1 MSERIMQKQV
11 TLFTDK
17 LLSPYLCDYRK
28 SFSKQQALVSLIKR
42 REGNLDRK
50 RYGDTVLMD
59 LSKAFNT
66 LNHNLL
72 LSSLHVCVFFHSYLS
87 IRYQRTKIKKF
98 RQWSKIACGVPEGS
112 VLGPLLFNIYRNDM
126 SYMTE
131 LTVAR
136 NFADDIVFTHVILV
150 CKTW

>member
-98 RQWSKIACGVPEGS
+98 R
-112 VLGPLLFNIYRNDM
+112 
-126 SYMTE
+126 
-131 LTVAR
+131 
-136 NFADDIVFTHVILV
+136 
-150 CKTW
+150 